1 MSDVT
6 IRCRKDGPL
15 IVTGD
20 VTLTDHEGNV
30 YDTSGRENVALCRCG
45 ETRKMFETAT
55 RSAKASSPLSKS
67 TQPSSLV
74 MFGILPARRPRTQ
87 NLIYS
92 PNEIFLNVELP

>member
-45 ETRKMFETAT
+45 ETKKRPFCDGTH
-55 RSAKASSPLSKS
+55 RQSGWKASENVRDGNS
-67 TQPSSLV
+67 TSE
-74 MFGILPARRPRTQ
+74 GK
-87 NLIYS
+87 
-92 PNEIFLNVELP
+92 

>member
-30 YDTSGRENVALCRCG
+30 YDTPGRENIALCRCG
-45 ETRKMFETAT
+45 ETKKRPFCDGTHRQTGWEASETT
-55 RSAKASSPLSKS
+55 SQGSSDDDA
-67 TQPSSLV
+67 Q
-74 MFGILPARRPRTQ
+74 
-87 NLIYS
+87 
-92 PNEIFLNVELP
+92 

>member
-30 YDTSGRENVALCRCG
+30 YDTSERENVALCRCG
-45 ETRKMFETAT
+45 AT
-55 RSAKASSPLSKS
+55 NKRPFCDGTHRQSGSKASENVRDGNS
-67 TQPSSLV
+67 TSE
-74 MFGILPARRPRTQ
+74 GK
-87 NLIYS
+87 
-92 PNEIFLNVELP
+92 

>member
-20 VTLTDHEGNV
+20 VTLTDHEGNA

-45 ETRKMFETAT
+45 ETRKRPFCDGTH
-55 RSAKASSPLSKS
+55 RQSGWKAS
-67 TQPSSLV
+67 
-74 MFGILPARRPRTQ
+74 
-87 NLIYS
+87 
-92 PNEIFLNVELP
+92 ENVRDGNSISEGK

>member
-45 ETRKMFETAT
+45 ATRKRPFCDGTH
-55 RSAKASSPLSKS
+55 RQSGWKASENVRDGNS
-67 TQPSSLV
+67 TSE
-74 MFGILPARRPRTQ
+74 GK
-87 NLIYS
+87 
-92 PNEIFLNVELP
+92 

>member
-30 YDTSGRENVALCRCG
+30 YDTSGRENIALCRCG
-45 ETRKMFETAT
+45 ETKNRPFCDGTHRQTGWEASETV
-55 RSAKASSPLSKS
+55 SQGSSDDKDK
-67 TQPSSLV
+67 
-74 MFGILPARRPRTQ
+74 
-87 NLIYS
+87 
-92 PNEIFLNVELP
+92 